1 MDFGMVVTLYK
12 GSPVPVRKQIAD
24 DLGVSTKVLDSWLV
38 TVNTVRNICAHHGRL
53 WNRIIGN
60 PPRIPHA
67 SDWHDPHEVRNDKMF
82 GTLTVLSYLL
92 ERVAPDTHWRK
103 RLLDMV
109 LGQTRRNQERM
120 GFSGNWRECPFWEPY
135 LSSTDGDEG

>member
-1 MDFGMVVTLYK
+1 
-12 GSPVPVRKQIAD
+12 
-24 DLGVSTKVLDSWLV
+24 
-38 TVNTVRNICAHHGRL
+38 
-53 WNRIIGN
+53 
-60 PPRIPHA
+60 
-67 SDWHDPHEVRNDKMF
+67 MF

-120 GFSGNWRECPFWEPY
+120 GFSGNWRECPFWKPY
-135 LSSTDGDEG
+135 LPSTDGDEG